1 MSEAPLRK
9 ATASRRTPL
18 PTSQSTSALPSQ
30 AMVPQSS
37 SQATVTMTG
46 LMENLKISSD
56 KTEMASLFSPS
67 ERPEPVASSKPD
79 VVLERLRRLQG
90 ELERALNARTMAII
104 SSKDVTPPHPNVVVK
119 WVDYT
124 NKFGLGYILNDGGV
138 GCILRDIPITESSK
152 TLTLPSACMLVR
164 DAERHIERRH
174 DEAYPERHQP
184 LPPGQDIHFYENNG
198 ETGLA
203 RVSVSSKQ
211 FRVPV
216 YEDGTPGKLNPGRD
230 VYEHRKRERV
240 ILWKKFANYMIAYG
254 RDEAV
259 PAEETPIRSSEFTV
273 NNSQP
278 SDLVTFYQR
287 FGDVGCW
294 VFGDG
299 HLQVSFSVFQ

>member
-138 GCILRDIPITESSK
+138 GCILRDIPTTESSK

-174 DEAYPERHQP
+174 DETYPERHQP